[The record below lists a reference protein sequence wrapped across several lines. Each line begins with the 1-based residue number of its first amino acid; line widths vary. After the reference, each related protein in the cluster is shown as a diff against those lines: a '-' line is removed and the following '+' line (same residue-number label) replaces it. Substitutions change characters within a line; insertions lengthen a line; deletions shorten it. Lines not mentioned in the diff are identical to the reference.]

1 MKKNHNIIQLE
12 KYIQDSFI
20 KEKYN
25 PRFKQFNIYSSWW
38 SKRKTINLTYRKFL
52 QLSWI
57 FKKSPSALLEKSA
70 SEDTEKFLEMCDSN
84 EKITKFIKA
93 TKYVMKTIFKEKKLK
108 KTTFLENIYDERI
121 DISRKTI
128 NRVLNNEEHLEF
140 FLKTFLI
147 ILEGLNTH
155 YNDFFKK
162 IYEVINNGT
171 NNSNRRKT

>member
-1 MKKNHNIIQLE
+1 
-12 KYIQDSFI
+12 
-20 KEKYN
+20 
-25 PRFKQFNIYSSWW
+25 
-38 SKRKTINLTYRKFL
+38 
-52 QLSWI
+52 
-57 FKKSPSALLEKSA
+57 
-70 SEDTEKFLEMCDSN
+70 
-84 EKITKFIKA
+84 
-93 TKYVMKTIFKEKKLK
+93 MKTIFKEKKLK

-147 ILEGLNTH
+147 ILEGLNIH

>member
-1 MKKNHNIIQLE
+1 
-12 KYIQDSFI
+12 
-20 KEKYN
+20 
-25 PRFKQFNIYSSWW
+25 
-38 SKRKTINLTYRKFL
+38 
-52 QLSWI
+52 
-57 FKKSPSALLEKSA
+57 
-70 SEDTEKFLEMCDSN
+70 MCDSN

-147 ILEGLNTH
+147 ILEGLNIH